1 MTTAS
6 QMKRIYDI
14 LTLKKWRIVNKRLG
28 SVTVGEDRLTISA
41 CDGTTLCAVLWGEK
55 VEVWAY
61 ENGDIKVWALVD
73 LDVTDIDFDW
83 RCGAVDFAEV
93 LGRAKRTVAYDDVYG
108 YLADV
113 SPDVGDRLLVIE
125 FLQEE
130 EG

>member
-28 SVTVGEDRLTISA
+28 SVTVGEDRLTIAA
-41 CDGTTLCAVLWGEK
+41 CDGTTLCAELRGEK

-61 ENGDIKVWALVD
+61 ENGDIKVWAIVD
-73 LDVTDIDFDW
+73 LDVTDIDFEW
-83 RCGAVDFAEV
+83 WCGAVNFAEV

-113 SPDVGDRLLVIE
+113 SPVAGDRLVIE
-125 FLQEE
+125 FLQGE